1 MSSDTT
7 TAVNSNVKVTIKL
20 PAEITV
26 TSSSHSKNKKNTAA
40 KDKLS
45 FLFNRDTK
53 VQTIFEVLGIA
64 SETKYLTNI
73 ELKSGGNVL
82 SEDAPLNSIVSDK
95 VENLDLS
102 VELKPYTTREAL
114 KHVVVLRD
122 FIGFTSETEDNLT
135 EFAASN
141 ATKFPF
147 LPLDPIKEKKDVKES
162 KKVEKEE
169 EVKGEDKEKENK
181 EEEPKKNVFEISDE
195 EKEKTRKNIL
205 EIFSSLEKSS
215 VKDLQTT
222 QANVISPCVRSICL
236 SQYNPVPGFYKS
248 KGHLLY
254 LQVVTLEGENF
265 HITATPSGFYVNKS
279 TNTKFDPS
287 HKVFE
292 DNSHLNNKVFYSLF
306 NLLAAHSKK
315 FVSHVET
322 MENKISGLESVA
334 YVKPL
339 TTFLHKPWLINST
352 NFPSVGDYFRLQSD
366 SIDSNLS
373 SERNFNDEFQAVKD
387 LPVDTLAARMDSER
401 LSAKLIHDF
410 SVSATKGAMSIFQK
424 NLLPM
429 NPDASE
435 VEQIFLKDNIFYS
448 FVTDVSGTYEG
459 KGGDEAA
466 RVAANQDL
474 LTLSV
479 LNRIGLKEVRYLLTT
494 IVDIAG
500 RRILAQ
506 TPVPGLLNTVG
517 TEIVKDEETGEE
529 IIKDLESDI
538 TINYGFDEE
547 TKTIIKNEKFDKLL
561 KKEFTKS
568 FHLKKD
574 DENAVVF
581 SSSSKGITGLD
592 KRDYILDLANT
603 YPLDINFVREYFDG
617 IEDAEKRYPHRQTL
631 LRPELI
637 QKWWIEQVEK
647 TEGLDSN
654 TAYEESKFAYNPDA
668 YQIDGVEDTTV
679 DEISKY
685 LNDTVI
691 PNVVDDFVNSNA
703 SPPYNGEHLVDTL
716 HKNGINI
723 RYIGKIAQLAKAKL
737 DGQIAEHSQRLK
749 DIVVA
754 NKDYEDWEASYL
766 IKIENMIK
774 ERQQEINKYV
784 QEGKEVPKEL
794 LEDLKLNDDEI
805 KHPTNDPAIIIN
817 YDELIPLIKISEI
830 EMVSRATKHILR
842 YYAKELPYSVVSSLV
857 AYVFNLLFG
866 YKYNENP
873 AAEDVDE
880 FYPLKNYSFASLKRD
895 DLLKAIQKEIF
906 SRYRYDLSFESLVT
920 LLENKYLLMRTISY
934 RFGIQWTNKNYF
946 FTKED
951 FEEYKASLD
960 KKLRQKLAVPI
971 TTFSKDDLS
980 IIPHV
985 KTIRS
990 SSIASEDYWTQGSV
1004 LLSENKETEGLTF
1017 MAQSIAILEDVLGVV
1032 HSEVAEKYMSM
1043 ATVYSKLNLIDEA
1056 VAFCRKACTIYERT
1070 CGIDSF
1076 EMIRALFN
1084 LALLEL
1090 ANESPYNSTLISNRI
1105 IQTLES
1111 LNLTNLHH
1119 PTASSII
1126 RQLEQ
1131 ISLGIED
1138 IKLALQSLNILS
1150 DFIVKLDGKECLAYG
1165 YVQSQIGNLYA
1176 TMKDHRAA
1184 LEHITY
1190 AKDVFVNELGTNHTT
1205 TATSKQWING
1215 LSTLMKD
1222 MLQQKQMQQDQKQA
1236 SGATSHKK
1244 SHSKKKGTPNPELAG
1259 KSVDELLNF
1268 IEGDETKGKGAKKS
1282 KSKKKHGKK

>member
-1 MSSDTT
+1 MSSEPV
-7 TAVNSNVKVTIKL
+7 AKNSNVKVTIKL
-20 PAEITV
+20 PSDITV
-26 TSSSHSKNKKNTAA
+26 TSSFHVKNKNASVA
-40 KDKLS
+40 KDKLIFS
-45 FLFNRDTK
+45 FNRDTK
-53 VQTIFEVLGIA
+53 IQTILEVLAIA
-64 SETKYLTNI
+64 NETKYLNNI
-73 ELKSGGNVL
+73 QLKLGGNVL
-82 SEDAPLNSIVSDK
+82 SEDAPLNTIVSNKD
-95 VENLDLS
+95 ENLSLS

-122 FIGFTSETEDNLT
+122 FIGFTSETDDNLV
-135 EFAASN
+135 EFAVSN
-141 ATKFPF
+141 GIKFPF
-147 LPLDPIKEKKDVKES
+147 LPLDPIKEKKVAKES
-162 KKVEKEE
+162 
-169 EVKGEDKEKENK
+169 GNENGKDVTK
-181 EEEPKKNVFEISDE
+181 EEEPKKNIFDISDE
-195 EKEKTRKNIL
+195 EREKTKKNIL
-205 EIFSSLEKSS
+205 QIFSSLEKSS
-215 VKDLQTT
+215 IKELLTT
-222 QANVISPCVRSICL
+222 QGNVISPCLRSISL

-254 LQVVTLEGENF
+254 LHVVTLEGENF
-265 HITATPSGFYVNKS
+265 HITTTPSGFYVNKS

-292 DNSHLNNKVFYSLF
+292 DAPHLNNKVFYSLF

-315 FVSHVET
+315 FISHVEA
-322 MENKISGLESVA
+322 MEAKIGGLESVA

-339 TTFLHKPWLINST
+339 TTFLHKPWLVNST
-352 NFPSVGDYFRLQSD
+352 NIQSSGDYFRLQSD
-366 SIDSNLS
+366 SIDSNFS

-401 LSAKLIHDF
+401 LSAKLVHDF

-424 NLLPM
+424 DLLPM
-429 NPDASE
+429 NPDAPE

-448 FVTDVSGTYEG
+448 FVTDVSGTYQCR
-459 KGGDEAA
+459 GGDEAA
-466 RVAANQDL
+466 RVAVNQDL
-474 LTLSV
+474 LTLSA
-479 LNRIGLKEVRYLLTT
+479 LNRIGLKEVKFLLTT

-500 RRILAQ
+500 KRILAQ

-517 TEIVKDEETGEE
+517 TEIVKDEKTGKET
-529 IIKDLESDI
+529 IKDLESDI
-538 TINYGFDEE
+538 AINYGFNEE

-574 DENAVVF
+574 NENSVAF
-581 SSSSKGITGLD
+581 SSSSKGIIGLD
-592 KRDYILDLANT
+592 KRAYILDLANT
-603 YPLDINFVREYFDG
+603 YPLDINFVRENFDG
-617 IEDAEKRYPHRQTL
+617 VQDAEKRYPHRQTL

-637 QKWWIEQVEK
+637 QKWWIEQVDN

-679 DEISKY
+679 DDISKY

-691 PNVVDDFVNSNA
+691 PNVVDDFLNSNA

-737 DGQIAEHSQRLK
+737 NEQIAQHAQRLK
-749 DIVVA
+749 DVVVA
-754 NKDYEDWEASYL
+754 NKEYEDWEASYL

-774 ERQQEINKYV
+774 ERQQEISKYV
-784 QEGKEVPKEL
+784 QAGKEVPKEL

-805 KHPTNDPAIIIN
+805 KHPTNEPAIVIN
-817 YDELIPLIKISEI
+817 YDELVPLIKISEI
-830 EMVSRATKHILR
+830 EMVSRAIKHILR
-842 YYAKELPYSVVSSLV
+842 NYAKELPHVVVSSLV

-866 YKYNENP
+866 FSYNEKP
-873 AAEDVDE
+873 VAEEVDD
-880 FYPLKNYSFASLKRD
+880 FYPLKNYSFSSLNRD

-906 SRYRYDLSFESLVT
+906 LRFRYDLSSEDLAA
-920 LLENKYLLMRTISY
+920 LLENNYLLMRTISY
-934 RFGIQWTNKNYF
+934 RFGIQWINKNYF

-951 FEEYKASLD
+951 FEKYKASLD
-960 KKLRQKLAVPI
+960 KKLKQKLVAPV

-980 IIPHV
+980 IIPRV
-985 KTIRS
+985 KTLRS
-990 SSIASEDYWTQGSV
+990 SSIASEEYWTRGSV

-1084 LALLEL
+1084 LSLLEL
-1090 ANESPYNSTLISNRI
+1090 ANESPYNSTVISNRI
-1105 IQTLES
+1105 IQTLEAF
-1111 LNLTNLHH
+1111 NLTNLHH

-1131 ISLGIED
+1131 ISLGVED
-1138 IKLALQSLNILS
+1138 IKLALQSLNTLS

-1176 TMKDHRAA
+1176 NMKDHRAA

-1190 AKDVFVNELGTNHTT
+1190 ARDVFFNELGSNHTT

-1215 LSTLMKD
+1215 LSALMKD
-1222 MLQQKQMQQDQKQA
+1222 TLQQKQMQQDQKQS
-1236 SGATSHKK
+1236 SGVTSHKK
-1244 SHSKKKGTPNPELAG
+1244 SHYKKKDAPNPELAE

-1268 IEGDETKGKGAKKS
+1268 IEGDKAKANGNKKS
-1282 KSKKKHGKK
+1282 KSKKKNGKK

>member
-1 MSSDTT
+1 MSSNTT
-7 TAVNSNVKVTIKL
+7 TKVNSNVKVTIKL
-20 PAEITV
+20 PADIAIA
-26 TSSSHSKNKKNTAA
+26 SSSHSKNKKPTTV

-45 FLFNRDTK
+45 LLFNRETK
-53 VQTIFEVLGIA
+53 VQTILEVLGIA
-64 SETKYLTNI
+64 NETKYLTNLD
-73 ELKSGGNVL
+73 LKAGGQVL
-82 SEDAPLNSIVSDK
+82 SEDTPLNTIVPDK
-95 VENLDLS
+95 VDNLDLS
-102 VELKPYTTREAL
+102 IELKPYTTREAL

-122 FIGFTSETEDNLT
+122 FIGFTSETEDNLV
-135 EFAASN
+135 EFATSN

-147 LPLDPIKEKKDVKES
+147 LPLDPIKERKDVKKS
-162 KKVEKEE
+162 KNTEAVDS
-169 EVKGEDKEKENK
+169 EDKKKETKN
-181 EEEPKKNVFEISDE
+181 EEPNKNVFEISAE
-195 EKEKTRKNIL
+195 EKEKTKKNIL

-222 QANVISPCVRSICL
+222 QANVISPCVRSISL
-236 SQYNPVPGFYKS
+236 SQYNPVSEFYKS

-254 LQVVTLEGENF
+254 LQIVTLEGENF
-265 HITATPSGFYVNKS
+265 HITATPSGFYINKS

-287 HKVFE
+287 HKIFE
-292 DNSHLNNKVFYSLF
+292 ENPQLNNKVFYNLF
-306 NLLAAHSKK
+306 NLIATHSKK

-322 MENKISGLESVA
+322 MENKIGALESVT

-339 TTFLHKPWLINST
+339 TTFLHKPWLVNST
-352 NFPSVGDYFRLQSD
+352 NFPSAGDYFRLQSD

-373 SERNFNDEFQAVKD
+373 CERNFNDEFQAIKD
-387 LPVDTLAARMDSER
+387 LSVDTLAARMDSER
-401 LSAKLIHDF
+401 LSAKLIQDF

-429 NPDASE
+429 NPDAPD

-448 FVTDVSGTYEG
+448 FVTDVGGTYEG

-474 LTLSV
+474 LTLSA
-479 LNRIGLKEVRYLLTT
+479 LNRIGLKEIRYLLTT

-500 RRILAQ
+500 KRILAQ

-517 TEIVKDEETGEE
+517 TEIVKDEKTGEE
-529 IIKDLESDI
+529 TMKDLESDI

-574 DENAVVF
+574 NKNSVVF
-581 SSSSKGITGLD
+581 SSFSKGITGLD
-592 KRDYILDLANT
+592 KRNYILDLANT
-603 YPLDINFVREYFDG
+603 YPLDINFVKEHFDG
-617 IEDAEKRYPHRQTL
+617 VEEAEKRYPHRQTL
-631 LRPELI
+631 LRPELL
-637 QKWWIEQVEK
+637 QKWWIEQVDK
-647 TEGLDSN
+647 TEGLDSH

-668 YQIDGVEDTTV
+668 YQIDDVEDTTV
-679 DEISKY
+679 DNISKY

-691 PNVVDDFVNSNA
+691 PNVVDDFVNSNS
-703 SPPYNGEHLVDTL
+703 SPPYNGEHLTDTL

-723 RYIGKIAQLAKAKL
+723 RYIGKIAILAKAKL
-737 DGQIAEHSQRLK
+737 DKQIAEHTQRLK
-749 DIVVA
+749 DVIIA
-754 NKDYEDWEASYL
+754 NKEYEDWEASYL

-805 KHPTNDPAIIIN
+805 KHPTNEPAIIIN

-842 YYAKELPYSVVSSLV
+842 QYAKELPYPVVSSLV
-857 AYVFNLLFG
+857 AYVFNLLLG
-866 YKYNENP
+866 YDYNEKP
-873 AAEDVDE
+873 IAEEVDK

-895 DLLKAIQKEIF
+895 DLLKSIQKEVF
-906 SRYRYDLSFESLVT
+906 LRFRYDLSFENLT
-920 LLENKYLLMRTISY
+920 ALLENKYLLMRTISY
-934 RFGIQWTNKNYF
+934 RFGIQWINKNYF
-946 FTKED
+946 FTKND
-951 FEEYKASLD
+951 FEGYKASLD
-960 KKLRQKLAVPI
+960 KKLKQKLVIPT

-980 IIPHV
+980 IIPRV
-985 KTIRS
+985 KTLHS
-990 SSIASEDYWTQGSV
+990 SSIASEDYWTQGSI

-1017 MAQSIAILEDVLGVV
+1017 MAQSIAILEDVFGVV
-1032 HSEVAEKYMSM
+1032 HPEVAEKYMSM

-1084 LALLEL
+1084 LAMLEL

-1105 IQTLES
+1105 IQTLEA
-1111 LNLTNLHH
+1111 LKLTHLHH

-1176 TMKDHRAA
+1176 TIKDHRAA

-1190 AKDVFVNELGTNHTT
+1190 AKDVFFNELGSNHST

-1236 SGATSHKK
+1236 SGLISHKK
-1244 SHSKKKGTPNPELAG
+1244 SHSKKKDTPNPELAN

-1268 IEGDETKGKGAKKS
+1268 IEGDEPKGKDTKKT
-1282 KSKKKHGKK
+1282 KSKKKLSKK